1 MKTDETNP
9 ADWFMLAQERL
20 EKADALYKE
29 FGASYTGVELLQ
41 EVVER
46 YLKGYLIGKGWSLQK
61 IHNLSTLLDAAVER
75 DSQFKSFADLCEELT
90 AQYWEQHYPGGDL
103 AEVGADYEDLRRQ
116 AGELIALILAAAPP
130 TEPTDKPSSP
140 GTA

>member
-41 EVVER
+41 GVVER
-46 YLKGYLIGKGWSLQK
+46 YLKGYLIGKG
-61 IHNLSTLLDAAVER
+61 
-75 DSQFKSFADLCEELT
+75 
-90 AQYWEQHYPGGDL
+90 
-103 AEVGADYEDLRRQ
+103 
-116 AGELIALILAAAPP
+116 
-130 TEPTDKPSSP
+130 
-140 GTA
+140 